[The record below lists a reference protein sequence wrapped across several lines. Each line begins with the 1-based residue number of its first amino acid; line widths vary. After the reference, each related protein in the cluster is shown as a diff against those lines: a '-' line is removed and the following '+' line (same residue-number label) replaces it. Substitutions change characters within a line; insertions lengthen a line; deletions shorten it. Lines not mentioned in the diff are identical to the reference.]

1 MKKKDIQELKN
12 KSEAEMHR
20 LIAEGMD
27 RLRALRFDL
36 AAGKVKN
43 VAELREVR
51 RKIARLKTFLKET
64 AAGAKQ

>member
-1 MKKKDIQELKN
+1 MKKKDIQEMKN
-12 KSEAEMHR
+12 KSVPELQKLVTDGTE
-20 LIAEGMD
+20 

-51 RKIARLKTFLKET
+51 KSIARAKTFLHERAAT
-64 AAGAKQ
+64 ASQ

>member
-12 KSEAEMHR
+12 KSVAELQR
-20 LIAEGMD
+20 TVVDGVE

-43 VAELREVR
+43 VAELHQVR
-51 RKIARLKTFLKET
+51 KRIARAKTFLHERET
-64 AAGAKQ
+64 VKVK

>member
-12 KSEAEMHR
+12 RSVVELTNLEHESR
-20 LIAEGMD
+20 E

-43 VAELREVR
+43 VAELHEVKK
-51 RKIARLKTFLKET
+51 KIARIKTFIKNH
-64 AAGAKQ
+64 A

>member
-1 MKKKDIQELKN
+1 MKKKDIQEMKN
-12 KSEAEMHR
+12 KSSMELER
-20 LIAEGMD
+20 VVVDGTE

-51 RKIARLKTFLKET
+51 KRIARAKTFIQEQTTISK
-64 AAGAKQ
+64 

>member
-12 KSEAEMHR
+12 KSVAELYR
-20 LIAEGMD
+20 VVTEGTE

-43 VAELREVR
+43 VAELHQT
-51 RKIARLKTFLKET
+51 RKRIARVKTFLHERET
-64 AAGAKQ
+64 MKTK